1 MLGATVLIDRI
12 RSATEATFTLC
23 RGCVEGPNE
32 TVKRDEKAAKEALI
46 TPLMTFARMIRLS
59 HSIFAMPFALA
70 AAVIASHQVPVTV
83 AQVALIVLCMVAA
96 RSSAMGMN
104 RLVDRQFD
112 AKNPRT
118 ATRELVTGALSLP
131 AAWGFTLG
139 SAALF
144 VVGSALLGKLTLL
157 LSPFALALVW
167 GYSLT
172 KRFTALCHLVLGLA
186 LALAPTAVWI
196 ALTGTWGPVPAVL
209 SLVVATWVA
218 GFDIIYACQDADFDK
233 ANGLFSIPSRLG
245 VRNALIVSAGLH
257 VVTIGALVA
266 LPWFAPLGIAYTIGV
281 GVIAAVLAYEHW
293 IVGGGDLS
301 RVDKAFFDLNGYVSL
316 AFLVAVVLA

>member
-1 MLGATVLIDRI
+1 M
-12 RSATEATFTLC
+12 SAPPESRPGESQA
-23 RGCVEGPNE
+23 V
-32 TVKRDEKAAKEALI
+32 V
-46 TPLMTFARMIRLS
+46 FARMIKLS

-70 AAVIASHQVPVTV
+70 AAVIASRDVPVTV
-83 AQVALIVLCMVAA
+83 AQIGLIIVCMIAA

-139 SAALF
+139 AAAVF

-157 LSPFALALVW
+157 LSPVALAVVW

-186 LALAPTAVWI
+186 LALAPTAVWV
-196 ALTGTWGPVPAVL
+196 ALTGTWGPIPAVL
-209 SLVVATWVA
+209 SLAVATWVA

-245 VRNALIVSAGLH
+245 VRNALIVSGLLH
-257 VVTIGALVA
+257 VITIGALVA
-266 LPWFAPLGIAYTIGV
+266 LPWFTTLGVAYTIGV
-281 GVIAAVLAYEHW
+281 AVIALVLGYEHW
-293 IVGGGDLS
+293 IVGPGDLS
-301 RVDKAFFDLNGYVSL
+301 RVDKAFFDLNGYISL
-316 AFLVAVVLA
+316 AFLLAVALA

>member
-1 MLGATVLIDRI
+1 MIEPAV
-12 RSATEATFTLC
+12 
-23 RGCVEGPNE
+23 
-32 TVKRDEKAAKEALI
+32 
-46 TPLMTFARMIRLS
+46 TFARMIKLS

-70 AAVIASHQVPVTV
+70 AAVIASREVTV
-83 AQVALIVLCMVAA
+83 TAAQVGLIIVCMIAA

-144 VVGSALLGKLTLL
+144 VVASALLGKLTLM
-157 LSPFALALVW
+157 LSPVALAVVW

-172 KRFTALCHLVLGLA
+172 KRFTALCHVVLGLA

-209 SLVVATWVA
+209 SLAVATWVA

-245 VRNALIVSAGLH
+245 VRNALFVSALLH
-257 VVTIGALVA
+257 VVTVAALVA
-266 LPWFAPLGIAYTIGV
+266 LPSFAPLGVAYTIGV
-281 GVIAAVLAYEHW
+281 VVIAAVLGYEHW
-293 IVGGGDLS
+293 IVGAGDLS
-301 RVDKAFFDLNGYVSL
+301 RVDKAFFDLNGYISL
-316 AFLVAVVLA
+316 AFLLAVALA